1 MTVIEKFEIIK
12 PYLEGKTAFKNIS
25 IQNGQSIRTL
35 RRWIK
40 QYREDGLDGLER
52 KERSDKN
59 KKRSI
64 APELEEL
71 TKALALS
78 KPKLSITTIQRKIKK
93 LAEAKGL
100 AAPKYHVIYK
110 IVNSLKPSLLTLVH
124 KGSVAYRDKY
134 ELIYRREIGKANE
147 VWQADH
153 TPLDILLL
161 NEKEEAIKPWLTIVQ
176 DDYSRAISGYYL
188 CFEHPSA
195 INTALALRQAIWRKT
210 NPKWQV
216 CGIPE
221 KLYTDNGSDFI
232 SKHIKQVGIA
242 LKIQLV
248 NSIPGRPQGKGK
260 VERFFLTLLQQ
271 LLEGLP
277 GYAPTGTP
285 KHKVKAS
292 LNLTQFSDI
301 LEEFII
307 HNYHKTPH
315 STTGTTP
322 LERWNGGGFLPRL
335 PQSVEQL
342 DGLLLRVSKSRKVHR
357 DGIRFKQ
364 FRYIS
369 PILAGFVGEQVV
381 IRYDPRDL
389 AEIRVYL
396 NKTFICTAICQNIA
410 DLVVSLKDIRK
421 ARQKEKRQL
430 RKQIKDAQQLL
441 KQLSDDTANIEVYL
455 KKKSSST
462 SSREN
467 MMNNM
472 MFNPKKSQIK
482 LYKNE

>member
-1 MTVIEKFEIIK
+1 MTAIEKFEIIK
-12 PYLEGKTAFKNIS
+12 PYLEGEIILKDIS
-25 IQNGQSIRTL
+25 TQSGQSIRTL

-40 QYREDGLDGLER
+40 QYRKDGLNGLER
-52 KERSDKN
+52 KKRSDKN

-64 APELEEL
+64 TTELEAL

-93 LAEAKGL
+93 LAQEKGL
-100 AAPKYHVIYK
+100 PAPKYNVIYN
-110 IVNSLKPSLLTLVH
+110 IVNDLKPSLITLVH
-124 KGSVAYRDKY
+124 EGSVAYRDKY

-147 VWQADH
+147 TWQADH

-161 NEKEEAIKPWLTIVQ
+161 NEKEEAFKPWLTIVE

-188 CFEHPSA
+188 SFDHPSG

-210 NPKWQV
+210 NPAWQV

-232 SKHIKQVGIA
+232 CEHIQQVGLA

-277 GYAPTGTP
+277 GYAPAGAV
-285 KHKVKAS
+285 KVKAS
-292 LNLTQFSDI
+292 LTLAQFSVVLEKFI
-301 LEEFII
+301 L
-307 HNYHKTPH
+307 NTYHKTPH
-315 STTGTTP
+315 GTTGMAP
-322 LERWNGGGFLPRL
+322 IDRWNGDGFLPRL

-342 DGLLLRVSKSRKVHR
+342 DGLLLTVPKSRKVHR

-369 PILAGFVGEQVV
+369 PTLAGFIGEQVI

-396 NKTFICTAICQNIA
+396 DKTFICTAICQDIA
-410 DLVVSLKDIRK
+410 DLVVSLRDIRK

-430 RKQIKDAQQLL
+430 RKQINDAQQLL
-441 KQLSDDTANIEVYL
+441 KKISNDTTDLAASLS
-455 KKKSSST
+455 KKSVKSK
-462 SSREN
+462 
-467 MMNNM
+467 
-472 MFNPKKSQIK
+472 PKKFRIK